1 MVYDCFTNI
10 NPRYTKYTMASKK
23 DAPHLD
29 PERTHWTQVEL
40 PGTVAMAIEISEEAR
55 VQRQVGCTRGNL
67 SWKFTEELRFNH
79 CWMFFFRMS
88 FIDISFI
95 IICPYVV

>member
-1 MVYDCFTNI
+1 
-10 NPRYTKYTMASKK
+10 MASKK

-55 VQRQVGCTRGNL
+55 VQRQVGCTRGNYHGN
-67 SWKFTEELRFNH
+67 S
-79 CWMFFFRMS
+79 
-88 FIDISFI
+88 
-95 IICPYVV
+95 